1 MTTRFRELST
11 KFHRDSVHRAQ
22 IIGRGVKQ
30 SIDFLDFSAK
40 KGSYDTII
48 WRHIFSHLSIKE
60 RFPAVAKHNRTKFG
74 GDPKRGSRFPKNI
87 HWQTSK
93 KTSFKQFFSFF

>member
-11 KFHRDSVHRAQ
+11 KFHRNSVHRAQ
-22 IIGRGVKQ
+22 LIGRGVKQ

-48 WRHIFSHLSIKE
+48 DVTF
-60 RFPAVAKHNRTKFG
+60 FRT
-74 GDPKRGSRFPKNI
+74 S
-87 HWQTSK
+87 Q
-93 KTSFKQFFSFF
+93 